1 MLKIPTIQHY
11 IDKYSDP
18 IAKLADQIPNSH
30 PFKECNQAK
39 LDIKASSKL
48 IINKLINER
57 INKSKIDRAIQTELE
72 NLLQAI

>member
-11 IDKYSDP
+11 IDKYSDS
-18 IAKLADQIPNSH
+18 ITKLADQIPNPH
-30 PFKECNQAK
+30 PFKERNQAK